1 VVLRRRFLALTL
13 LCTVLAA
20 SAAQAANQTSTD
32 KPGRIE
38 KPTES
43 EPVLMLADELT
54 YDEELGIV
62 TARGHVE
69 ISQGDNVVH
78 ADTVSYN
85 QRADKVTATGNVSL
99 TGPEGDT
106 IFADYV
112 ELTSDLKAATVET
125 IKMLLSDRS
134 RLAAASGTRSEDGN
148 KTEMNHAVYSP
159 CELCK
164 EDPMRAPLW
173 QIKAIR
179 VTHDKEKKRIEY
191 RDAWLEMFGV
201 PVLYTP
207 YFSHPDPSVKR
218 ASGLLAPQFQYS
230 NKLGV
235 AMRLP
240 YFWVLSD
247 DKDATITPIFST
259 GEYPVLLTE
268 YRQRVR
274 DGSFRIKASGTASDE
289 DDNEA
294 NLSEGE
300 FRGHID
306 ATGRFDIDK
315 QWRWGFDIERAT
327 DKTYERLYDF
337 SHARTLTSHAFG
349 EMFHARN
356 YASLQGFA
364 FQGTR
369 DIDQNDEAPIVIPL
383 MDYNYV
389 SNPIAFGSYFTMDAD
404 ALVLSRIEGRESR
417 RLSVKGGW
425 VLPYTSPWGDIYRLS
440 AMVQGDVYSF
450 NGLNPAS
457 DDPNP
462 SGPTENGVEGRLF
475 PQISLEWRYPF
486 IRQHEGWHEVVE
498 PIAQIVAGPNGSNP
512 GTIPNED
519 SLDIEFDENNL
530 FDLNRFAGL
539 DRVDS
544 GQRVNYGLRWS
555 IYGDEGGFASVFLG
569 QSYSFNDNSNFDAGS
584 GLDTRRSDI
593 VGAVYITPA
602 DYLDVVYRFR
612 LDGDSLQAQRDELL
626 LKAGPDW
633 LNVDVSYAFLSDEAD
648 PDTTF
653 GDRQEIAARLNTK
666 VDDYWSLFIAGRRDL
681 EEGRM
686 LSYGGGV
693 AYEDECFDIRTSIFR
708 NNYEDGETDPGIKVL
723 FSIAFKNL
731 GSFGTDQY

>member
-1 VVLRRRFLALTL
+1 VVLRRRFFALTL
-13 LCTVLAA
+13 LFTFLMA
-20 SAAQAANQTSTD
+20 SAAQAEKQASPD
-32 KPGRIE
+32 KPERIE
-38 KPTES
+38 QPSEN
-43 EPVLMLADELT
+43 EPVLLLADELT

-62 TARGHVE
+62 TARGNVE

-85 QRADKVTATGNVSL
+85 QRTDKVTATGNVSL
-99 TGPEGDT
+99 TGPDGDT

-125 IKMLLSDRS
+125 IRMLLSDGS
-134 RLAAASGTRSEDGN
+134 RMAAASGSRTEDGT
-148 KTEMNHAVYSP
+148 KTNLNRAVYSP
-159 CELCK
+159 CDLCK
-164 EDPMRAPLW
+164 DDPMRAPLW
-173 QIKAIR
+173 QIKAVR
-179 VTHDKEKKRIEY
+179 VTHDKEAKRIEY

-218 ASGLLAPQFQYS
+218 ASGLLAPQFQIS
-230 NKLGV
+230 SKLGGS
-235 AMRLP
+235 MRLP
-240 YFWVLSD
+240 YFWVLGD

-274 DGSFRIKASGTASDE
+274 DGSFQIEASGTASDE

-294 NLSEGE
+294 NLREGE

-306 ATGRFDIDK
+306 ATGRFDINDE
-315 QWRWGFDIERAT
+315 WRWGFDIERST

-337 SHARTLTSHAFG
+337 SDARTLTSHVFG

-356 YASLQGFA
+356 YAALQAFA

-369 DIDQNDEAPIVIPL
+369 DIDRNEEAPIILPL
-383 MDYNYV
+383 LDYNYV
-389 SNPIAFGSYFTMDAD
+389 SNPIAFGSYFTLDAD
-404 ALVLSRIEGRESR
+404 ALVLSRLEGRENR
-417 RLSVKGGW
+417 RLSLKGGW
-425 VLPYTSPWGDIYRLS
+425 VLPYTSPWGDVYRLS
-440 AMVQGDVYSF
+440 ALVQGDIYSF
-450 NGLNPAS
+450 NGLDPNS
-457 DDPNP
+457 NDPNP
-462 SGPTENGVEGRLF
+462 AGPTENGFEGRLF
-475 PQISLEWRYPF
+475 PQASLEWRYPF
-486 IRQHEGWHEVVE
+486 VRQHEGWHEVIE
-498 PIAQIVAGPNGSNP
+498 PMAQIVAGPNGGNP

-555 IYGDEGGFASVFLG
+555 IYGDEGGFASAFLG
-569 QSYSFNDNSNFDAGS
+569 QSYSFNERSNFDAGS

-593 VGAVYITPA
+593 VGALYINPA
-602 DYLDVVYRFR
+602 DYLDIVYRFR

-626 LKAGPDW
+626 MKAGPDW
-633 LNVDVSYAFLSDEAD
+633 LNVDVSYAFLSREAD
-648 PDTTF
+648 PNTTF
-653 GDRQEIAARLNTK
+653 GDREEIAARLNAK
-666 VDDYWSLFIAGRRDL
+666 IDDYWSFYVAGRRDL
-681 EEGRM
+681 EEGTM
-686 LSYGGGV
+686 LSYGGGI
-693 AYEDECFDIRTSIFR
+693 AYEDECFDLRTSVTR
-708 NNYEDGETDPGIKVL
+708 NLYQDEERDPEIKVL

-731 GSFGTDQY
+731 GSFGSNP

>member
-1 VVLRRRFLALTL
+1 MVLRRRFLAITL

-20 SAAQAANQTSTD
+20 SAAQAAAQTGTE
-32 KPGRIE
+32 KPGHIE
-38 KPTES
+38 KPTQS
-43 EPVLMLADELT
+43 EPVLLLADELT

-125 IKMLLSDRS
+125 IRILLSDRS
-134 RLAAASGTRSEDGN
+134 RLAAASGTRSDDGN

-164 EDPMRAPLW
+164 DDPMRAPLW

-179 VTHDKEKKRIEY
+179 VTHDRESKRIEY

-218 ASGLLAPQFQYS
+218 ASGLLAPQFGYS
-230 NKLGV
+230 NKIGV

-268 YRQRVR
+268 YRQRVQ
-274 DGSFRIKASGTASDE
+274 DGSFHITASGTVSDE
-289 DDNEA
+289 NDTEA
-294 NLSEGE
+294 NLTKGE

-306 ATGRFDIDK
+306 AAGLFDIDK
-315 QWRWGFDIERAT
+315 EWRWGFAIQRET
-327 DKTYERLYDF
+327 DKTYERLWDF
-337 SHARTLTSHAFG
+337 SHQPTLTSRLFG
-349 EMFHARN
+349 EMFQARN

-369 DIDQNDEAPIVIPL
+369 DTDQNEEAPIVVPL

-389 SNPIAFGSYFTMDAD
+389 SNPIAFGSYFTLDAD
-404 ALVLSRIEGRESR
+404 AMVLSRVEGREDR
-417 RLSVKGGW
+417 RLSLKGGW

-440 AMVQGDVYSF
+440 AAVQGDMYQF
-450 NGLNPAS
+450 NGLDPNTN
-457 DDPNP
+457 DPNP
-462 SGPTENGVEGRLF
+462 TGPTENGFQGRFF
-475 PQISLEWRYPF
+475 PQVSLEWRYPF
-486 IRQHEGWHEVVE
+486 IRQHEGWHEVIE
-498 PIAQIVAGPNGSNP
+498 PIAQIVAGPNGGNP

-519 SLDIEFDENNL
+519 SLDIEFDETNL
-530 FDLNRFAGL
+530 FNLNRFPGL
-539 DRVDS
+539 DQVDS

-593 VGAVYITPA
+593 VGAVYINPA

-612 LDGDSLQAQRDELL
+612 VDGDSLQAQRDELL

-633 LNVDVSYAFLSDEAD
+633 LNVDVSYAFLSEESD

-653 GDRQEIAARLNTK
+653 GDRQEIAAQLNTK
-666 VDDYWSLFIAGRRDL
+666 VDDYWSLYIAGRQDL
-681 EEGRM
+681 EGGRV

-693 AYEDECFDIRTSIFR
+693 AYEDECFDLRTSIFY
-708 NNYEDGETDPGIKVL
+708 NDYEDGETDPGIKVL

-731 GSFGTDQY
+731 GSFSTNQ